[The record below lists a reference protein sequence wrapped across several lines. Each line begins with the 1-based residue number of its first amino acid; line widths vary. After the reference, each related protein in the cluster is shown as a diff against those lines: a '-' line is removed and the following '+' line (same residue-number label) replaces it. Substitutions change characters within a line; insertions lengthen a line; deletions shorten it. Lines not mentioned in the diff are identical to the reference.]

1 MKYTEYIMNKFI
13 NSCKEFMQ
21 DEEGLTIVEYVI
33 GAALLVT
40 AFLAVDPWAALE
52 TKLTDTIDAVPTG
65 AAP

>member
-1 MKYTEYIMNKFI
+1 MNKFI

-40 AFLAVDPWAALE
+40 AFLAADPWGALE

-65 AAP
+65 AAPAG

>member
-1 MKYTEYIMNKFI
+1 MNKFI

-40 AFLAVDPWAALE
+40 AFLAADPWSALE
-52 TKLTDTIDAVPTG
+52 TKLNDTITAVPVGT
-65 AAP
+65 AP

>member
-1 MKYTEYIMNKFI
+1 MNKFI

-40 AFLAVDPWAALE
+40 AFLVADPWTALK
-52 TKLTDTIDAVPTG
+52 TKLDTTITAIPTG
-65 AAP
+65 TAPGN